1 MPNGTLHSALSPR
14 CALFQKQIFVKHIFV
29 RLLSLAKKNIVKIV
43 FLGVRWWWWLWTLVK
58 QMLKKEHNN
67 GFMNSAMGIQKLF
80 WNLTSDLS
88 ISSTIWSSLFII
100 FDSLKIQCWNHF
112 VVSFRTTLQHV
123 YCLVIRAERGFVVH
137 FQNVKVQFCKS
148 QNKKSC
154 KHRYYKASNL
164 YQILKSFLCGR

>member
-1 MPNGTLHSALSPR
+1 MPNGTLHYLQGVPCFRNKFCKAHF
-14 CALFQKQIFVKHIFV
+14 CATIVTRKEKHCQNCFSWSKMMMMIV
-29 RLLSLAKKNIVKIV
+29 NIGKA
-43 FLGVRWWWWLWTLVK
+43 
-58 QMLKKEHNN
+58 MLKKEHNN
-67 GFMNSAMGIQKLF
+67 GFMCSAMGIQKLF